1 MISPTPRFDVSEFGL
16 SLEDFVGEAVVCDVL
31 EAAGGLVAGRIRLQ
45 KTIYLLAKMG
55 LPVPFTFIYHH
66 YGPFSADLA
75 NTIDFSIE
83 FGMVEE
89 EVAHRKSD
97 GARFSKFRLK
107 ARPNSRQSDFF
118 RRREVE
124 DALEKFMAATSTVLE
139 LAGTIYWLKH
149 DERYADWR
157 SEIIRRKGVKTRE
170 GRLEEAVN
178 LLHSVGLA

>member
-1 MISPTPRFDVSEFGL
+1 MTSPTPRFDASEFGL
-16 SLEDFVGEAVVCDVL
+16 SPEDFVSEAAVCDVL
-31 EAAGGLVAGRIRLQ
+31 EAAGGVVTGRIRLQ

-55 LPVPFTFIYHH
+55 FPTPFTFAYHH

-75 NTIDFSIE
+75 NTIDFSVE

-89 EVAHRKSD
+89 EVGHRKSD

-107 ARPNSRQSDFF
+107 ARPDSRQSEFF
-118 RRREVE
+118 SRREVE
-124 DALEKFMAATSTVLE
+124 DALKKFMAVTSTVLE

-149 DERYADWR
+149 DERCADWR

-170 GRLEEAVN
+170 GRLEEAVG
-178 LLHSVGLA
+178 LLRSVGLS